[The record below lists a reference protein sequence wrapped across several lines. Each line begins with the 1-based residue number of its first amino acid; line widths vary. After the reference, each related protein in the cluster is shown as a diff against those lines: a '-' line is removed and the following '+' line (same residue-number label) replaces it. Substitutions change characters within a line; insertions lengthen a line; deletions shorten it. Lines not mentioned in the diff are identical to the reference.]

1 MRKYFAAF
9 NIILLRNIALKIFEK
24 KVEEKSLAFSQECA
38 ENTGL
43 LAGELLRK
51 KLG

>member
-1 MRKYFAAF
+1 MDFY
-9 NIILLRNIALKIFEK
+9 
-24 KVEEKSLAFSQECA
+24 QECA

-51 KLG
+51 QLGHKGSLIVSFLLLW